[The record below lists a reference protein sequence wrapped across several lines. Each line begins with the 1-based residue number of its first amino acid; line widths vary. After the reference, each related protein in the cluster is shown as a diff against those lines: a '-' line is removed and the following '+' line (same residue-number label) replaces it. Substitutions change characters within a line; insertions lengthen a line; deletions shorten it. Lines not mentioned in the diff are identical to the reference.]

1 MISDSN
7 GEGQNVATK
16 RISEKDK
23 SRVQRR
29 QMLSEQKRVGILT
42 KARDLKKTQLS
53 LQLPKTTSFRISK
66 KIILKRNNIKK
77 MKQVETL
84 LMKMVER
91 RLINITT
98 RDVEV
103 LVVNNKKELLKRYE
117 MYLSKRN
124 LRVFCNSIKRL
135 SENRYK
141 LNNTEQEKLNKK
153 AKQIITREEIREK
166 YINAV
171 KNENIDNTNNFRDE
185 LLSVPLKP
193 SYDNINDRR
202 LAALVSKQKSPK
214 RNRKQYATLDALTV
228 IQNLKAKASIDNEV
242 TQNRVA
248 DWAVKVGVEAK
259 ILKTRETQ
267 SNQHS
272 PGTLW
277 DWRGRIE
284 HDTIECHPYEKYVN
298 YLHGKISSFWIEKQ
312 QNKSSP

>member
-1 MISDSN
+1 MISDGN
-7 GEGQNVATK
+7 CDGQNVATK

-29 QMLSEQKRVGILT
+29 QMLSEQTRVGILT
-42 KARDLKKTQLS
+42 KAREVKKTQLS
-53 LQLPKTTSFRISK
+53 LQLPKTISFRNSK
-66 KIILKRNNIKK
+66 KIILKQNNIRK
-77 MKQVETL
+77 MKQVKTL
-84 LMKMVER
+84 LMKMIER
-91 RLINITT
+91 RLINITI

-103 LVVNNKKELLKRYE
+103 LAVNNKKELLKRYE
-117 MYLSKRN
+117 MYLSKRS
-124 LRVFCNSIKRL
+124 LHVFCNSIKRL
-135 SENRYK
+135 CENRYK
-141 LNNTEQEKLNKK
+141 YDNIEQQKLNKK
-153 AKQIITREEIREK
+153 AKQVITREELREK

-171 KNENIDNTNNFRDE
+171 KNENIDNTNTFRDE

-202 LAALVSKQKSPK
+202 LAALLSKQTSPK
-214 RNRKQYATLDALTV
+214 RNIKQYAPLDALTV
-228 IQNLKAKASIDNEV
+228 IQNLKLKASIDNEV
-242 TQNRVA
+242 AQNRVA

-259 ILKTRETQ
+259 ILKTRETEG
-267 SNQHS
+267 NQHS

-284 HDTIECHPYEKYVN
+284 HNTIECQPYEKYVN